1 MSLGVD
7 DYLTWTPADMAQGA
21 VWLRLKANDM
31 KMTATAIRNA
41 AADGTAGQCG
51 AFIDARRDEAHDI
64 ADRVQKLAEFLGGA
78 ATALSQASADLGS
91 AVARLRDDCAT
102 IDDEGFERFDGFH
115 VRDARTEYADA
126 ADRNLREQRAKELQD
141 ELKKHM
147 GDIRAYDERAD
158 RALHAVVGRP
168 VRDRT
173 DFGNGNPFAT
183 GITATSMVT
192 AFASA
197 GASVVEGK
205 WAEAAR
211 DAGRGFMQAR
221 GLGPVMAVLGF
232 AGAVAARP
240 EDEPLHEAI
249 VAEGVGTLAAT
260 AGGPLGIAAGLYL
273 AGPLGGVIGG
283 AVGTFGGGITVSPL
297 ASSLVRGAFDRAN

>member
-31 KMTATAIRNA
+31 EMTATAIRNA

-158 RALHAVVGRP
+158 RALHAVVDRP

-173 DFGNGNPFAT
+173 PEGNGDPSAVGLT
-183 GITATSMVT
+183 TVSGIGALTS
-192 AFASA
+192 
-197 GASVVEGK
+197 GAAALAEENWK
-205 WAEAAR
+205 EAAR
-211 DAGRGFMQAR
+211 AAGRGLITVR
-221 GLGPVMAVLGF
+221 GLGPAAMILGF
-232 AGAVAARP
+232 AGGVADRP
-240 EDEPLHEAI
+240 EDEPLLEAI
-249 VAEGVGTLAAT
+249 AAEGVGTAAAAAAIPVGMFFGARAGLPGVI
-260 AGGPLGIAAGLYL
+260 AGGV
-273 AGPLGGVIGG
+273 GGFF
-283 AVGTFGGGITVSPL
+283 ASPFVGQS
-297 ASSLVRGAFDRAN
+297 ASSKMRDWFDSEN